1 MNRRV
6 RRKLTRRGQE
16 KVDCPE
22 VDGCLALDERGIVD
36 WTRLPDDTIIQLF
49 SCLNY
54 RDRASLSSTC
64 KTWRSLGES
73 PCLWQVLD
81 IRPHKCDSAAAVSLA
96 PRCRNLQKLRFRG
109 AESADAIIQLQAKS
123 LCEISGDYCRKITDA
138 TLSVIVA
145 RHESLES
152 LQLGPDFCER
162 ISSDAIKAIAIC
174 CPQLRRLRL
183 SGIREVDGDAINALA
198 RHCRD
203 LVDIGLIDCLNVD
216 EVALG
221 NVLSLRFLSV
231 AGTTNMKWSLALQNW
246 SKLPNLTGLDVS
258 RTDIIPN
265 AVLRL
270 FSSSPCLKV
279 LCALYCPS
287 LEQDAGFVSNNN
299 HKGKLLLSFFTDIF
313 KEVASLFVDTT
324 NKERNVFVEWRDLK
338 TKDRKM
344 DDVMNW
350 LEWILSHSL
359 LRIAESNPQGL
370 DNFWLSQGAYL
381 LLSLM
386 RSTQEEVQE
395 RAATGLATF
404 VVIDDENASI
414 HGGRAEAAIAN
425 LSVNA
430 NVAKAVAEEGGISI
444 LASLARSM
452 NRLVAE
458 EAAGGLW
465 NLSVGEEHKAAIAEA
480 GGVKAL
486 VDLIFKWSVTGGEGV
501 LERAAGALANL
512 AADDKCSIEVATVG
526 GVHALV
532 KLAQNCKAEGVQ
544 EQAARALAN
553 LAAHGDSNSNNAAVG
568 QEAGAL
574 EALVQLTRS
583 PHDGKW
589 KKPLLD
595 WSGGGYLPLRRTKI
609 IPRLDKISGHLVQLC
624 SQSIF
629 RIIREK
635 CGEIKQEAAGALWN
649 LSFDDRN
656 REAIAAAGGVEA
668 LVALAHSCSNASP
681 GLQERAAGALWG
693 LSVSEANRSTNEI
706 EPGCLAENQGA
717 KLAAMMKTSEIEP
730 GCLAEDRGE
739 RAQMLVVTSLISS
752 VLFRHI
758 AIGREGGVVPLIAL
772 ARSDAEDVHE
782 TAAGALW
789 NLAFNPG
796 NAFRIVEEGG
806 VPALVHL
813 CSSSVSKM
821 ARFMAALA
829 LAYMF
834 DGRMDEVALVGTS
847 SDSNSKSVNFDGAR
861 RMALKN
867 IEAFILAFSD
877 PQAFSAAAASSVPA
891 ALTQV
896 TEAARIHEAGHLRC
910 SGAEIGRFVTMLRN
924 SSSILKACAAFA
936 LLQNSG
942 ASRILRA
949 AAAAATAPIEAKI
962 FARIPGRD
970 GRTRDSIDIVEVTVG
985 P

>member
-22 VDGCLALDERGIVD
+22 VDGCLALDEKGIVD
-36 WTRLPDDTIIQLF
+36 WTRLPDDTVIQLF

-64 KTWRSLGES
+64 RTWRTLGES

-138 TLSVIVA
+138 TLSVIAA

-162 ISSDAIKAIAIC
+162 ISSYAIKAIAIC

-265 AVLRL
+265 VVLRL
-270 FSSSPCLKV
+270 FSSSPCLKI
-279 LCALYCPS
+279 LCALYCPG
-287 LEQDAGFVSNNN
+287 LEQDAAFVFNNN

-324 NKERNVFVEWRDLK
+324 NNERSVFVEWRNLK
-338 TKDRKM
+338 TKDRQM

-370 DNFWLSQGAYL
+370 DNFWLRQGAYL

-414 HGGRAEAAIAN
+414 HGGRAEAVMRDGCIGLLLNLARSWREVVQTEAAKAIAN

-430 NVAKAVAEEGGISI
+430 NIAKAVAEEGGISI
-444 LASLARSM
+444 LANLARSM

-480 GGVKAL
+480 GGAKAL
-486 VDLIFKWSVTGGEGV
+486 VDLIFKWSITGGEGV

-526 GVHALV
+526 GVRALV

-583 PHDGKW
+583 PHDGV
-589 KKPLLD
+589 
-595 WSGGGYLPLRRTKI
+595 R
-609 IPRLDKISGHLVQLC
+609 
-624 SQSIF
+624 
-629 RIIREK
+629 
-635 CGEIKQEAAGALWN
+635 QEAAGALWN

-656 REAIAAAGGVEA
+656 REAIAEAGGVEA

-693 LSVSEANRSTNEI
+693 LSVSEANS
-706 EPGCLAENQGA
+706 
-717 KLAAMMKTSEIEP
+717 
-730 GCLAEDRGE
+730 
-739 RAQMLVVTSLISS
+739 
-752 VLFRHI
+752 I
-758 AIGREGGVVPLIAL
+758 AIGREGGVAPLIAL

-789 NLAFNPG
+789 NLAFNAG

-813 CSSSVSKM
+813 CSSSISKM

-834 DGRMDEVALVGTS
+834 DGRMDEVALVGAS
-847 SDSNSKSVNFDGAR
+847 SDSNSKSVNLDGAR

-877 PQAFSAAAASSVPA
+877 PQAFSVAAASSVPA

-896 TEAARIHEAGHLRC
+896 TQAARIHEAGHLRC

-924 SSSILKACAAFA
+924 SSSILKACASFA
-936 LLQNSG
+936 LLQFTIPGGRHAQHHVRLLQNSG
-942 ASRILRA
+942 SSRILRA

-962 FARIPGRD
+962 FARIVLRNLEHHQIESS
-970 GRTRDSIDIVEVTVG
+970 T
-985 P
+985 